1 MKRILLAGAGVL
13 ALTAAASAADLTMEP
28 APMAPVVAPAAFD
41 WTGFYAGVHLGGAW
55 GDFGTD
61 VWNDAF
67 GNAQAAIGGVQIGYN
82 YQINQI
88 VLGVQ
93 TDFAYTNLTSGTS
106 IIGGYG
112 ANINMDWLGSTTLRA
127 GYAIDTWL
135 PYVKGGVAYGNTQGQ
150 LTAYNGAVTSDW
162 STNKWASGWTLGA
175 GLEKAF
181 TKNVTGFAEYDY
193 YDLGK
198 AVYNYDDVGFGVDV
212 KNTTNVVK
220 VGLNYKF

>member
-1 MKRILLAGAGVL
+1 MKRVLLAGVAVL

-41 WTGFYAGVHLGGAW
+41 WSGFYVGVHGGGAW
-55 GDFGTD
+55 GDFSTNI
-61 VWNDAF
+61 WQDAF
-67 GNAQAAIGGVQIGYN
+67 GNASSVLGGVQAGYN
-82 YQINQI
+82 YQINQV

-93 TDFAYTNLTSGTS
+93 TDLAYTNLTTGQDV
-106 IIGGYG
+106 IPGLVGVN
-112 ANINMDWLGSTTLRA
+112 ANLNWLGSTTVRA

-135 PYVKGGVAYGNTQGQ
+135 PYVKGGFAYGETKANINSLVFSG
-150 LTAYNGAVTSDW
+150 S
-162 STNKWASGWTLGA
+162 KWATGWTVGA

-181 TKNVTGFAEYDY
+181 TKNITGFAEYDY
-193 YDLGK
+193 FDLGS
-198 AVYNYDDVGFGVDV
+198 AAYDISNAIGTIEL

>member
-1 MKRILLAGAGVL
+1 MKRVLLAGVAVL

-41 WTGFYAGVHLGGAW
+41 WSGFYVGVHGGGAW
-55 GDFGTD
+55 GDFSTNI
-61 VWNDAF
+61 WQDAF
-67 GNAQAAIGGVQIGYN
+67 GNASSVLGGVQAGYN
-82 YQINQI
+82 YQINQV

-93 TDFAYTNLTSGTS
+93 TDLAYTNLTTGQDV
-106 IIGGYG
+106 IPGLVGVN
-112 ANINMDWLGSTTLRA
+112 ANLNWLGSTTVRA

-135 PYVKGGVAYGNTQGQ
+135 PYVKGGFAYGETKANIDS
-150 LTAYNGAVTSDW
+150 LVFSD
-162 STNKWASGWTLGA
+162 SKWATGWTVGA

-181 TKNVTGFAEYDY
+181 TKNITGFAEYDY
-193 YDLGK
+193 FDLGS
-198 AVYNYDDVGFGVDV
+198 AAYDISNAIGTIEL